1 MKQQDIALII
11 VVIFVAAGLSF
22 AVTKM
27 VFTPEDSKRLQV
39 ETVTP
44 INAEFRQPDKAVFNE
59 NAINPT
65 QLIQIGDGNNSSQF

>member
-1 MKQQDIALII
+1 MKQQDIAMII
-11 VVIFVAAGLSF
+11 VVIFVSAGLSVL
-22 AVTKM
+22 VTRT
-27 VFTPEDSKRLQV
+27 VFTPKHSKQLTV

-44 INAEFRQPDKAVFNE
+44 INAQFNEPDKAVFNS